1 MNVTATLFGQLITF
15 AVLVWFVTR
24 FLWTP
29 LTGLMAARAK
39 RIADGLAAA
48 EQGRNELAAAESA
61 REQMLHESRERA
73 AELMIQAERHAVEI
87 MDEARGSARTEAERI
102 LAQARDD
109 IGREFNRAKKELGAA
124 VASLAVEGAGKII
137 EREVDPKVH
146 EALLKR
152 LIEQL

>member
-1 MNVTATLFGQLITF
+1 VNVTATLFGQLITF

-29 LTGLMAARAK
+29 LTGLMAARVK

-48 EQGRNELAAAESA
+48 EQGRKELAAAEHA

-73 AELMIQAERHAVEI
+73 AEVMLQAERHAAEI
-87 MDEARGSARTEAERI
+87 IDEAKGGARTEAERI

-109 IGREFNRAKKELGAA
+109 IDREFNRAKKELGAA

-137 EREVDPKVH
+137 EREVDPRVH

>member
-48 EQGRNELAAAESA
+48 EQGRNELAAAERA

-87 MDEARGSARTEAERI
+87 MDEARGSAHTEAERI
-102 LAQARDD
+102 LA
-109 IGREFNRAKKELGAA
+109 
-124 VASLAVEGAGKII
+124 
-137 EREVDPKVH
+137 
-146 EALLKR
+146 
-152 LIEQL
+152 

>member
-15 AVLVWFVTR
+15 AVLVWFIAK
-24 FLWTP
+24 FLWGP
-29 LTGLMAARAK
+29 LTGLLAARAK

-48 EQGRNELAAAESA
+48 DQGRKELAAAEQQ
-61 REQMLHESRERA
+61 REQVMHETRGRA
-73 AELMIQAERHAVEI
+73 AEIMLQAERRASEI
-87 MDEARGSARTEAERI
+87 LEEAKGDARTEAERI

-109 IGREFNRAKKELGAA
+109 IGREFNRAKNELGAA
-124 VASLAVEGAGKII
+124 VARLAVEGAGRII

-146 EALLKR
+146 EALLRR